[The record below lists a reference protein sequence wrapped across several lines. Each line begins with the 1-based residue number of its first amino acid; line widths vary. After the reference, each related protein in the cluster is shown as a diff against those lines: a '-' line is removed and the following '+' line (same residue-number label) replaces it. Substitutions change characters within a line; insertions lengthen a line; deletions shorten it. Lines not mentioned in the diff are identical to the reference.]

1 MISISLP
8 WPHKDLS
15 PNARKH
21 RMAISGL
28 KKRSREEGRLLA
40 ISHKNSIPEDGRLYL
55 RVTACPP
62 DRRKRDRDNVMASLK
77 AHLDGIAD
85 GLGVDDS
92 RFVPLL
98 MPDWG
103 EVVKGGLITVEILD
117 SVEEWIRPFQTTNQE
132 ENGV

>member
-1 MISISLP
+1 
-8 WPHKDLS
+8 
-15 PNARKH
+15 
-21 RMAISGL
+21 
-28 KKRSREEGRLLA
+28 
-40 ISHKNSIPEDGRLYL
+40 
-55 RVTACPP
+55 
-62 DRRKRDRDNVMASLK
+62 VMASLK

-117 SVEEWIRPFQTTNQE
+117 SVEEWIRPFQTANQE
-132 ENGV
+132 